1 MKQILAPVNYEL
13 LDIAILVG
21 FDKNFT
27 SVEEDVG
34 SFQLC
39 VLIFTDPAF
48 FPSHTIVNFSLD
60 LITVSGTAG
69 TFCWLVT

>member
-1 MKQILAPVNYEL
+1 MSWMKQILAPVNYEL
-13 LDIAILVG
+13 LDTAILVG

-34 SFQLC
+34 SFELC
-39 VLIFTDPAF
+39 VLIFTDAAF
-48 FPSHTIVNFSLD
+48 FPSHTAVNFSLD

-69 TFCWLVT
+69 TFH